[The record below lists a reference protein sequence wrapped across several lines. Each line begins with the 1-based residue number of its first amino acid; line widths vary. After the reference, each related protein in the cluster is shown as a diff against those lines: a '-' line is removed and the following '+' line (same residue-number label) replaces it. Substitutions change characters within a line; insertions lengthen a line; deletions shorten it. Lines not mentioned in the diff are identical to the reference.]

1 MANGSCLNC
10 GAKMS
15 CGCQRRTASDGKA
28 VCASCLNIYE
38 KSLKPVTKVTNSS
51 TNCLAGG
58 FISLREQNRAKNL
71 EKFIKK

>member
-1 MANGSCLNC
+1 MAQCSNC
-10 GAKMS
+10 SKTMS
-15 CGCQRRTASDGKA
+15 CGCQRRTASDGKS

-38 KSLKPVTKVTNSS
+38 KSLKLVTKVTNSS
-51 TNCLAGG
+51 TNSLEEG